1 MNPEIIRIA
10 AISCASQGTTNLL
23 NSFLMEPL
31 IITLDGPAGSGKS
44 TVAGLLAKRLGMELL
59 DTGAMYRGLTAHCLD
74 CGIDP
79 VTQTDSVVVAACD
92 ASMRFDWA
100 ADPPRLYVAGRDV
113 TPRLRDPDVTAN
125 VSDVASIADVRLVL
139 VQAQR
144 RIAGEHPRLVTEGR
158 DQGSVV
164 FHKAAV
170 KFYLDANPQIRASRR
185 AGQLR
190 EAGKTAD
197 EATILQGIT
206 QRDRRDTH
214 RQDGPLICPD
224 DAVRIDTS
232 SLTLDQVVDLLEEA
246 VRQRVGIDLAA
257 KASGSGSDS

>member
-1 MNPEIIRIA
+1 MGIMG
-10 AISCASQGTTNLL
+10 Q
-23 NSFLMEPL
+23 L

-74 CGIDP
+74 NGIDP
-79 VTQTDSVVVAACD
+79 VTQAQSVVAAARN
-92 ASMRFDWA
+92 ASMRFDWT
-100 ADPPRLYVAGRDV
+100 ADPPCLYVAERDV

-125 VSDVASIADVRLVL
+125 VSEVASIADVRLIL

-144 RIAGEHPRLVTEGR
+144 RIAEEHPRLVTEGR
-158 DQGSVV
+158 DQGSVA

-170 KFYLDANPQIRASRR
+170 KFYLDANPEIRASRR
-185 AGQLR
+185 AEQLR
-190 EAGKTAD
+190 QAGKPAD
-197 EATILQGIT
+197 EAKILQGIT

-214 RQDGPLICPD
+214 RQNGPLICPD

-232 SLTLDQVVDLLEEA
+232 GLELDQVVDLLEEA
-246 VRQRVGIDLAA
+246 VRQRVGIDLAT
-257 KASGSGSDS
+257 KASRSASD